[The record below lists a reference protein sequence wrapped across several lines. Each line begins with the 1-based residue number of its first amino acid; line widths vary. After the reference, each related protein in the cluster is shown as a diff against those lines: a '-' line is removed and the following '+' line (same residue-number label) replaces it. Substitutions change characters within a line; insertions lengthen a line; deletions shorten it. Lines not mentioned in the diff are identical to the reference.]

1 MFNEN
6 KKHRKEKLLDFAKI
20 FLLSSIVEKLETGWG
35 RKFYDQIC

>member
-20 FLLSSIVEKLETGWG
+20 YTIYFFISVK
-35 RKFYDQIC
+35 K